1 MWSFLLGLAAAAWTL
16 NNRPR
21 VIRALATLII
31 KSEECA
37 TAARRKSVELSED
50 WEDIVAEARA
60 QRDLQLQN
68 SPSGTAGQVIT

>member
-1 MWSFLLGLAAAAWTL
+1 MWSFLLGLTAAAWTV
-16 NNRPR
+16 NNRPK
-21 VIRALATLII
+21 VIRALATLIV

-37 TAARRKSVELSED
+37 AAARRKSVELSED

-68 SPSGTAGQVIT
+68 SPSGTTSRVIN